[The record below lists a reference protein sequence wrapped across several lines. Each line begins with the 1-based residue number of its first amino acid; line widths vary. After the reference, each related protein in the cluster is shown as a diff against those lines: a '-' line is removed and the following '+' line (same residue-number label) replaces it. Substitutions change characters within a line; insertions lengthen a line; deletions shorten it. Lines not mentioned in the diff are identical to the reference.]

1 MNKTPIQT
9 ALDLLGEKQ
18 LLPSGSMTAVMH
30 QIMDG
35 EATPAQIGGLLM
47 ALKLNGE
54 TVEIITEAAKVMR
67 ERAIKV
73 TVDKDG
79 W

>member
-1 MNKTPIQT
+1 MKKTPIQI
-9 ALDLLGEKQ
+9 ALDLLGEQQ
-18 LLPSGSMTAVMH
+18 LLPTGSMRAVMH

-35 EATPAQIGGLLM
+35 DATPAQIGGLLM

-67 ERAIKV
+67 ERANQ
-73 TVDKDG
+73 G
-79 W
+79 